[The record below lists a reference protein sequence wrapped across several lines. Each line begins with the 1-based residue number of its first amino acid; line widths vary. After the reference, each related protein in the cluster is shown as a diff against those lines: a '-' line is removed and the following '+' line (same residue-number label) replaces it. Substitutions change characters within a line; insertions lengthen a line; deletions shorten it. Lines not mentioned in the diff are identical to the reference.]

1 MPTIRPRDLLKEL
14 ARGAVIRV
22 EYRNHPQSSACRSY
36 RVSSNNQ
43 LVKEETV
50 LRMVAERLIR
60 PNADGL
66 FEDGPV
72 QSHSLFRASEGGA

>member
-1 MPTIRPRDLLKEL
+1 MPTIRQRDLLKEL

-43 LVKEETV
+43 LVKEEPYCAW
-50 LRMVAERLIR
+50 L
-60 PNADGL
+60 PKD
-66 FEDGPV
+66 
-72 QSHSLFRASEGGA
+72 